1 MAVPLIIAAPTIGVS
16 VGLSKRAA
24 NRRKQAAANAFSQKY
39 PLLDDAGAMQG
50 AIDAAVLE
58 LKNIDAT
65 PAKTAGAKRIKK
77 RNSDALR
84 QWIVVMNEH
93 NKDLKSGINIASTQ
107 VAAAVEPAVPT
118 ATTMV
123 IPQETQPIQAV
134 LPQVQA
140 GSATQEPKELSDV
153 NTETDVKNT
162 GNLAA
167 STKQKGVNWL
177 LIAGVGVAI
186 FLGYKYFKK

>member
-1 MAVPLIIAAPTIGVS
+1 MAVPVIVGVAI
-16 VGLSKRAA
+16 SKRAA
-24 NRRKQAAANAFSQKY
+24 NRRKQAAANVFSQKY
-39 PLLDDAGAMQG
+39 PLLDDARAMQN

-58 LKNIDAT
+58 LKNIDAS
-65 PAKTAGAKRIKK
+65 PAKTAGTKRIKK

-107 VAAAVEPAVPT
+107 VTASVVPM

-134 LPQVQA
+134 LPQVQT

>member
-1 MAVPLIIAAPTIGVS
+1 MAVPVIVGVA
-16 VGLSKRAA
+16 LSKRAA
-24 NRRKQAAANAFSQKY
+24 NRRKQAAANEFSQKY
-39 PLLDDAGAMQG
+39 PLLDNASAMQG
-50 AIDAAVLE
+50 SIDAAVLE
-58 LKNIDAT
+58 LKNINAT
-65 PAKTAGAKRIKK
+65 PAKTAGAKRVKK
-77 RNSDALR
+77 RNSDTLR
-84 QWIVVMNEH
+84 KWIIIMNEH

-107 VAAAVEPAVPT
+107 VAAQAVPM

-123 IPQETQPIQAV
+123 TAQETLPIQAV
-134 LPQVQA
+134 LPQVQT
-140 GSATQEPKELSDV
+140 GSTTQEPKELSDV
-153 NTETDVKNT
+153 NTETDVQNT